1 MDILECKNPSNVL
14 KIIATK
20 QSEKSNKYVKITV
33 RPIVIKGDKLFQAE
47 MFTEKQAF
55 HQNFPC
61 EQLNDWVQEH
71 IVGQFCQIL
80 VMTENNDV
88 TYLTSKKGKIS
99 RICKQR
105 TNQPAKITTSNNR
118 VKNYLINEG
127 DNVPVLCE
135 LGIFTSEL
143 KVAAKMYDKFKQINR
158 FLEILDDVFADYPSD
173 TLTMLD
179 FGCGKAYLSFLAYY
193 YFSTIKH
200 LDVEIVGY
208 DLKTDV
214 VEHCNALAQ
223 KYGYNK
229 LHFEVADITKDKLS
243 EKHIDVVLSLHA
255 CDIATDYALEY
266 AIKHKIKYIFSVPCC
281 QHEINSTIHFGGD
294 LDILLK
300 YGIVK
305 ERASALLT
313 DSVRASI
320 LEDVGYKVDVMEF
333 VDLAHSPKNLMI
345 RAVLKST
352 HKYKNKE
359 AILRLQAA
367 YGFRQSLATLIY
379 GNGNN

>member
-1 MDILECKNPSNVL
+1 MDIIECKNPSNVL
-14 KIIATK
+14 KVIATK
-20 QSEKSNKYVKITV
+20 QSDKSNKYIKITV

-55 HQNFPC
+55 HQNFSY
-61 EQLNDWVQEH
+61 EMLDDWVMKN
-71 IVGQFCQIL
+71 IVSRFSQIL
-80 VMTENNDV
+80 VMTESNDV

-105 TNQPAKITTSNNR
+105 TKTSEQMLSGNNR
-118 VKNYLINEG
+118 IKNYLINEG

-158 FLEILDDVFADYPSD
+158 FLEILDDVFADYQSD

-200 LDVEIVGY
+200 LDVEIIGY
-208 DLKTDV
+208 DLKADV

-229 LHFEVADITKDKLS
+229 LHFEVADVTKDKLS

-281 QHEINSTIHFGGD
+281 QHEINSAIHFGGD

-352 HKYKNKE
+352 PKYKNKE

-379 GNGNN
+379 GNDNN